1 MVAIKAADGT
11 YPEQTSD
18 PINITINKANQLR
31 LGIGTDPNPVPV
43 GATTFLSTLGGSGI
57 GQLKLKVVKRTG
69 FAYCEIYIGILWSRG
84 GAGSCS
90 VQADKDGDNA
100 YNPTTSK
107 ILQIITN

>member
-1 MVAIKAADGT
+1 
-11 YPEQTSD
+11 
-18 PINITINKANQLR
+18 
-31 LGIGTDPNPVPV
+31 VPV